1 MAEGSDVR
9 QPTITVAGVGSVD
22 ADPDRVE
29 VHLVLAAEDPD
40 RQKAFQQVSRRS
52 QKLAKLLDSL
62 EVAGHRRHTTGIDL
76 HEVTSAERKTV
87 GYRAQAGMSV
97 RLESEGPL
105 EVLLAR
111 AVKEVGASVGGLNW
125 YLSSGHPARLEAVR
139 RASLDARSRAQAAAE
154 ALRLS
159 VAEVT
164 EIRLMGSPNFRPR
177 NFAMASAALEPA
189 RMRKAAGPE
198 LEPGQLSAS
207 ADVEVTFRLQTDHLC
222 EGNS

>member
-1 MAEGSDVR
+1 MPDGSDDR
-9 QPTITVAGVGSVD
+9 QPTITVTGVGSVD

-29 VHLVLAAEDPD
+29 VHLVLASEDPD
-40 RQKAFQQVSRRS
+40 RQKAFRQVSSRS

-62 EVAGHRRHTTGIDL
+62 EVAGHSRHTTGIDL

-125 YLSSGHPARLEAVR
+125 YLGSGHPAHLEAVR
-139 RASLDARSRAQAAAE
+139 RATLDAQSRAQAAAQ
-154 ALRLS
+154 ALRLT
-159 VAEVT
+159 VAEVV
-164 EIRLMGSPNFRPR
+164 EIRLMSRPTSHPR
-177 NFAMASAALEPA
+177 NFPMTRLRAA
-189 RMRKAAGPE
+189 AAPE

-207 ADVEVTFRLQTDHLC
+207 AEIEITFHLHPDHNS

>member
-1 MAEGSDVR
+1 MPDGSDGR
-9 QPTITVAGVGSVD
+9 QPTITVTGTGSAD

-29 VHLVLAAEDPD
+29 VHLLLSSEDPD
-40 RQKAFQQVSRRS
+40 RQKAFRQVASRS
-52 QKLAKLLDSL
+52 QRLTKLLDSL
-62 EVAGHRRHTTGIDL
+62 EIPGHRRHTTGIDL
-76 HEVTSAERKTV
+76 HEVSSPERKTV
-87 GYRAQAGMSV
+87 GYRAQTGMSV

-105 EVLLAR
+105 EVLLSR

-159 VAEVT
+159 VADVT
-164 EIRLMGSPNFRPR
+164 EIRLLGSPTFRPR
-177 NFAMASAALEPA
+177 HFAMASVALEPA
-189 RMRKAAGPE
+189 RMRKAAVPE
-198 LEPGQLSAS
+198 VEPGQLSAS
-207 ADVEVTFRLQTDHLC
+207 ADVEVTFRLQPDPGT